1 MAAHV
6 PQRARGGRLTPAVP
20 GYPVKS
26 GEESEAADVDAAVLE
41 PAGSGAVEASADERI
56 VAALLAKSR
65 LKETDLA
72 RARRLQEE
80 TGGSLLSLL
89 TRLGLVSE
97 RDHAETAAEVLG
109 LPLVSVKD
117 APELPPEGVLLTL
130 KFMKQFDVV
139 PVAEDETT
147 VQVLVAD
154 PQDTYARDAVALAT
168 GREVRASVA
177 LRSEIGDLIERWYGQ
192 GRSAMGAIVETAD
205 GEGSGDVDDVEHLRD
220 LASEAPV
227 IRLVNL
233 VIQRAVELRAS
244 DIHVEPFENR
254 LKVRYRVDGVLEEG
268 ESPPTN
274 LTAAVI
280 SRIKI
285 MAKLNI
291 AERRLP
297 QDGRIMLRVQGK
309 ELDLRV
315 STVPTAHG
323 ESVVMRLLDRETVV
337 FDFHRLGFTDN
348 FLPQFEAVLQQPHGI
363 LLVTGPT
370 GSGKT
375 TTLYT
380 ALSKLNTADVKII
393 TVEDPVEYQ
402 IEGIN
407 QIQAKPQIGLD
418 FSHALRSIVRQ
429 DPDIIMIGE
438 MRDLETARIAIQ
450 SALTGHLVL
459 STLHTNNAAGGIT
472 RMLDMG
478 VEDYLLTS
486 TINGILAQRLVRRLE
501 PTHAEKYPASPE
513 EIEKFTLRK
522 YQPEGEIFLYRPRG
536 SAIAPTG
543 YLGRTTI
550 MEFLV
555 MNDALRRAV
564 MRHAG
569 MGELEQLA
577 RDAGMRTMYED
588 GIIKALDGMT
598 TIEEV
603 LRVTEDA

>member
-1 MAAHV
+1 MNRVLSAE
-6 PQRARGGRLTPAVP
+6 L
-20 GYPVKS
+20 VKS
-26 GEESEAADVDAAVLE
+26 GLLRRSAEGLSTDVNAVLSSGIE
-41 PAGSGAVEASADERI
+41 GGSDERI
-56 VAALLAKSR
+56 VAALLAKGR
-65 LKETDLA
+65 LKDADLV

-80 TGGSLLSLL
+80 TGGSLLTLL
-89 TRLGLVSE
+89 ARLGLVSE
-97 RDHAETAAEVLG
+97 RDHAETAAAVLD
-109 LPLVSVKD
+109 LPLVSAKD
-117 APELPPEGVLLTL
+117 APELPPEGVALTP
-130 KFMKQFDVV
+130 KFMKQFAVC
-139 PVAEDETT
+139 PIAEGETT
-147 VQVLVAD
+147 VDVLMAD
-154 PQDTYARDAVALAT
+154 PQDAYTLDAVRLAT
-168 GREVRASVA
+168 QREVRPAVA
-177 LRSEIGDLIERWYGQ
+177 LRSEIDDLIERWYGQ
-192 GRSAMGAIVETAD
+192 GRSAMGAIIETAE
-205 GEGSGDVDDVEHLRD
+205 GEGGGDLEDVEHLRD

-244 DIHVEPFENR
+244 DIHIEPFENR
-254 LKVRYRVDGVLEEG
+254 LKVRYRIDGVLNEG
-268 ESPPTN
+268 ESPPVN

-285 MAKLNI
+285 MAKLNL

-315 STVPTAHG
+315 STIPTAHG

-337 FDFHRLGFTDN
+337 FDFKRLGFTDY
-348 FLPQFEAVLQQPHGI
+348 FLPQFQKVLDQPHGI

-380 ALSKLNTADVKII
+380 ALSKLNTPDVKII

-472 RMLDMG
+472 RLLDMG

-486 TINGILAQRLVRRLE
+486 TINGILAQRLVRKLE
-501 PTHAEKYPASPE
+501 PTHAERYLASPE
-513 EIEKFTLRK
+513 EIEKFGLRR
-522 YQPEGEIFLYRPRG
+522 YQPQGDIYLYHARG

-555 MNDALRRAV
+555 MNDELRRAV

-569 MGELEQLA
+569 MGEIEQSA
-577 RDAGMRTMYED
+577 RQSAGMRTMYED
-588 GIIKALDGMT
+588 GIAKALAGET

>member
-1 MAAHV
+1 VSAVVQESA
-6 PQRARGGRLTPAVP
+6 QPA
-20 GYPVKS
+20 S
-26 GEESEAADVDAAVLE
+26 ESPS
-41 PAGSGAVEASADERI
+41 PAGSAPADDSARVI
-56 VAALLAKSR
+56 AALLQKGR
-65 LKETDLA
+65 LKDADLV
-72 RARRLQEE
+72 RAQRLQDEA
-80 TGGSLLSLL
+80 GGDLLGLL
-89 TRLGLVSE
+89 VRLGLVSE
-97 RDHAETAAEVLG
+97 RDHAETSAEVLG
-109 LPLVSVKD
+109 LPLVSTKD
-117 APELPPEGVLLTL
+117 LPDMPPEGVNLSL
-130 KFMKQFDVV
+130 KFMKQFAA
-139 PVAEDETT
+139 VAVGESEAH
-147 VQVLVAD
+147 VAVLLAD
-154 PQDTYARDAVALAT
+154 PHDRYTLDAIRLASGRD
-168 GREVRASVA
+168 VRPLVG
-177 LRSEIGDLIERWYGQ
+177 LRSEISDLIERWHGQ
-192 GRSAMGAIVETAD
+192 GRSAMGAIVETAE
-205 GEGSGDVDDVEHLRD
+205 GESGDIDDVEHLRD

-233 VIQRAVELRAS
+233 IIQRAVELRAS
-244 DIHVEPFENR
+244 DIHIEPFENR
-254 LKVRYRVDGVLEEG
+254 LKVRYRIDGVLEEG
-268 ESPPTN
+268 ESPPAN

-280 SRIKI
+280 SRVKI

-297 QDGRIMLRVQGK
+297 QDGRIMIRVQGK

-337 FDFHRLGFTDN
+337 FDFKKLGFSDE
-348 FLPQFEAVLQQPHGI
+348 FLPRFEHVLQQPHGI
-363 LLVTGPT
+363 MLVTGPT

-380 ALSKLNTADVKII
+380 ALSKLNTPDVKII

-418 FSHALRSIVRQ
+418 FAHALRSIVRQ

-438 MRDLETARIAIQ
+438 MRDLETCKIAIQ

-472 RMLDMG
+472 RLLEMG

-501 PTHAEKYPASPE
+501 PTHAERYEASPE
-513 EIEKFTLRK
+513 EIEKFGLRRL
-522 YQPEGEIFLYRPRG
+522 QPEGTIHLYRPRG
-536 SAIAPTG
+536 SALAPSG

-555 MNDALRRAV
+555 MNDEMRRAV

-577 RDAGMRTMYED
+577 RQAGMRTMYED
-588 GIIKALDGMT
+588 GIVKALAGLT

>member
-1 MAAHV
+1 MN
-6 PQRARGGRLTPAVP
+6 
-20 GYPVKS
+20 
-26 GEESEAADVDAAVLE
+26 AAVLA
-41 PAGSGAVEASADERI
+41 PTGDPTPPSASDGDRV
-56 VAALLAKSR
+56 VAALIEKGR
-65 LKETDLA
+65 LKEADLV
-72 RARRLQEE
+72 RAQRVQEE
-80 TGGSLLSLL
+80 TGGELLALIA
-89 TRLGLVSE
+89 RLGLVSE
-97 RDHAETAAEVLG
+97 RDHAETCADVLG
-109 LPLVSVKD
+109 LPLLAVKELPD
-117 APELPPEGVLLTL
+117 LPPEGLDLSL
-130 KFMKQFDVV
+130 KFMKQFAAV
-139 PVAEDETT
+139 PVAEAPGRVD
-147 VQVLVAD
+147 VLMAD
-154 PQDTYARDAVALAT
+154 PQDPYVRDAIRLAT
-168 GREVRASVA
+168 QREVRPLVG
-177 LRSEIGDLIERWYGQ
+177 LRSEIGDLIERWHGQ
-192 GRSAMGAIVETAD
+192 GRSAMGAIVETAE
-205 GEGSGDVDDVEHLRD
+205 GESGDMDDVEHLRD

-233 VIQRAVELRAS
+233 IIQRAVELRAS
-244 DIHVEPFENR
+244 DIHIEPFENR
-254 LKVRYRVDGVLEEG
+254 LKVRYRIDGVLEEG
-268 ESPPTN
+268 ESPPAN

-280 SRIKI
+280 SRVKI

-337 FDFHRLGFTDN
+337 FDFKKLGFTDE
-348 FLPQFEAVLQQPHGI
+348 FLPQFQKVLEQPHGI

-380 ALSKLNTADVKII
+380 ALSKINTPDVKII
-393 TVEDPVEYQ
+393 TVEDPIEYQ

-418 FSHALRSIVRQ
+418 FAHALRSIVRQ

-438 MRDLETARIAIQ
+438 MRDLETCKIAIQ

-472 RMLDMG
+472 RLLDMG

-501 PTHAEKYPASPE
+501 PSHAERYEASPE
-513 EIEKFTLRK
+513 EIEKFDLRR
-522 YQPEGEIFLYRPRG
+522 YRPEGPIHLFRPRG

-555 MNDALRRAV
+555 MNDEIRRAV

-577 RDAGMRTMYED
+577 RQAGMRTMYED
-588 GIIKALDGMT
+588 GIAKALAGVT

>member
-1 MAAHV
+1 M
-6 PQRARGGRLTPAVP
+6 PDNNSL
-20 GYPVKS
+20 
-26 GEESEAADVDAAVLE
+26 EAT
-41 PAGSGAVEASADERI
+41 ADERI
-56 VAALLAKSR
+56 VAALTAKGR
-65 LKETDLA
+65 LKDADLV

-89 TRLGLVSE
+89 ARLGLVSE
-97 RDHAETAAEVLG
+97 RDHAETAAAVLD
-109 LPLVSVKD
+109 LPLVSAKD
-117 APELPPEGVLLTL
+117 APELPPESVLLSP
-130 KFMKQFDVV
+130 KFMKQFHVV
-139 PVAEDETT
+139 PIAETDTHLD
-147 VQVLVAD
+147 VLVAD
-154 PQDTYARDAVALAT
+154 PQDIYALDAVRLASQ
-168 GREVRASVA
+168 REVRPQIA
-177 LRSEIGDLIERWYGQ
+177 LRSEIDDLIERWFGQ
-192 GRSAMGAIVETAD
+192 GRSAMGAIIENAE
-205 GEGSGDVDDVEHLRD
+205 GESGDMDDVEHLRD

-227 IRLVNL
+227 IRLVNH
-233 VIQRAVELRAS
+233 VIARAVELRAS
-244 DIHVEPFENR
+244 DIHIEPFENR
-254 LKVRYRVDGVLEEG
+254 LKVRYRIDGVLEEG
-268 ESPPTN
+268 ESPPSN

-315 STVPTAHG
+315 SSVPTAHG

-337 FDFHRLGFTDN
+337 LDFHKLGFTDN
-348 FLPQFEAVLQQPHGI
+348 FLPQFQKVLEQPHGI

-501 PTHAEKYPASPE
+501 PTHAEQYPASPE
-513 EIEKFTLRK
+513 EIEKFALRR
-522 YQPEGEIFLYRPRG
+522 YQPDGEIYLYRPRG

-555 MNDALRRAV
+555 MNDELRRAV

-569 MGELEQLA
+569 MGEIEQLA
-577 RDAGMRTMYED
+577 RQAGMQTMYED
-588 GIIKALDGMT
+588 GIGKALMGVT

>member
-1 MAAHV
+1 MRTGAHGR
-6 PQRARGGRLTPAVP
+6 QRAPAKV
-20 GYPVKS
+20 
-26 GEESEAADVDAAVLE
+26 
-41 PAGSGAVEASADERI
+41 AGSIAEEVGNGLESVNAVANDTIDSSAEERI
-56 VAALLAKSR
+56 IDALLAKGR
-65 LKETDLA
+65 LKEADLG

-80 TGGSLLSLL
+80 TGGSLLALL
-89 TRLGLVSE
+89 ARLGLVSE
-97 RDHAETAAEVLG
+97 RDHAETCAEVLG

-117 APELPPEGVLLTL
+117 APELPPEGVALSMR
-130 KFMKQFDVV
+130 FMKQFSVCPVGESDEAVDV
-139 PVAEDETT
+139 
-147 VQVLVAD
+147 LMAD
-154 PQDTYARDAVALAT
+154 PQDVYTVDALRLAT
-168 GREVRASVA
+168 GRDIHAAVA
-177 LRSEIGDLIERWYGQ
+177 LRSEIGDLIERWHGQ
-192 GRSAMGAIVETAD
+192 GRSAMGAIVETAE
-205 GEGSGDVDDVEHLRD
+205 GEGGAGDLDDVEHLRD

-233 VIQRAVELRAS
+233 IIQRAVELRAS
-244 DIHVEPFENR
+244 DIHIEPFENR
-254 LKVRYRVDGVLEEG
+254 LKVRYRIDGVLSEG
-268 ESPPTN
+268 ESPPAN

-337 FDFHRLGFTDN
+337 FDFKRLGFTDV
-348 FLPQFEAVLQQPHGI
+348 FLPQFQKVLEQPHGI

-380 ALSKLNTADVKII
+380 ALSKLNTPDVKII

-418 FSHALRSIVRQ
+418 FAHALRSIVRQ

-438 MRDLETARIAIQ
+438 MRDLETCRIAIQ

-472 RMLDMG
+472 RLLDMG

-501 PTHAEKYPASPE
+501 PTHAQRYRASPE
-513 EIEKFTLRK
+513 EIEKFNLRR
-522 YQPEGEIFLYRPRG
+522 YQPEGEIHLYHPMP
-536 SAIAPTG
+536 SPVSSTG

-555 MNDALRRAV
+555 MNDELRRAV

-569 MGELEQLA
+569 MGELEQIA
-577 RDAGMRTMYED
+577 RQHGMRTMYED
-588 GIIKALDGMT
+588 GISKALRGET